1 MKPLLPLLLK
11 QGIITCFAYGQ
22 TGSGKT
28 YTMNDLQMLVVNEL
42 YELTKKNFTIT
53 VSYF

>member
-1 MKPLLPLLLK
+1 MKPLLPLLVR
-11 QGIITCFAYGQ
+11 QGILTVFAYGQ

-28 YTMNDLQMLVVNEL
+28 YTMSGMQETIVHEL
-42 YELTKKNFTIT
+42 YELTKKNFTVV